1 MKQVTFA
8 TLCMDKIADLTSQIK
23 AKTAANTEDPT
34 DPSYISKNTKQN
46 QLYHLRRERST
57 IALIQHLLDANPN
70 VVLSEED
77 RNHLTLITTLA
88 GERAVTKY
96 QFNVGDSIFEVM
108 QKYENLSRKDL
119 EKKLEKVGL
128 KLDFTTGTIVS
139 AN

>member
-8 TLCMDKIADLTSQIK
+8 TLCQDKIKDLTAQIK
-23 AKTAANTEDPT
+23 AKTFANTEDPT

-46 QLYHLRRERST
+46 QLYHLKRERST

-77 RNHLTLITTLA
+77 KNHLTLLTTLA
-88 GERAVTKY
+88 GERSVTKY
-96 QFNVGDSIFEVM
+96 QFKAGDSIFEVM

-119 EKKLEKVGL
+119 EKRLEKVGL
-128 KLDFTTGTIVS
+128 KLDFSTGTIV
-139 AN
+139 AAE